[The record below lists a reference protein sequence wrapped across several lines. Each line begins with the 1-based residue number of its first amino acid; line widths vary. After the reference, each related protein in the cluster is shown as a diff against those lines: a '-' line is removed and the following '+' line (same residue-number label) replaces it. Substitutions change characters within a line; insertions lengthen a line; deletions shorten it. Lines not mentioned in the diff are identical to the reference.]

1 MKKLL
6 LALLF
11 LFLVLPQFS
20 LAASCSNKNWE
31 VQTYT
36 DAFTNEPYISLIG
49 HPSMH
54 NTRITC
60 KEQRVKFEF
69 DVGEFVDFGKSYV
82 HVKVKVDSMT
92 PIVFVGQLDSKS
104 NSAGEVRGI
113 VTNGNTAIDQRK
125 ELQTLLAQ
133 MKMGQKL
140 LIQVSRANG
149 ENAATDYQSLLG
161 FTKAYNSVKNYCE

>member
-6 LALLF
+6 LALL
-11 LFLVLPQFS
+11 LFLILPQFS
-20 LAASCSNKNWE
+20 FAASDSYKNWE
-31 VQTYT
+31 VQTFT
-36 DAFTNEPYISLIG
+36 DAFTDEPYVSLIG
-49 HPSMH
+49 RLSMH
-54 NTRITC
+54 DTRITC
-60 KEQRVKFEF
+60 KEQRIKFEF

-82 HVKVKVDSMT
+82 HVKIRVDSMT
-92 PIVFVGQLDSKS
+92 PIALVGQLDSKS

-113 VTNGNTAIDQRK
+113 VRDGNTAIDQRK

-149 ENAATDYQSLLG
+149 ENAAQDYQSLLG